1 MPHGDGGGAAGGAQT
16 RRKARK
22 KSRSLVGVGAQAS
35 PDQPLAPPREGF
47 QSGGA
52 RDMTALTAAAAAA
65 AAAGCP
71 LCRKGT
77 SGFECARA

>member
-47 QSGGA
+47 QQGGA
-52 RDMTALTAAAAAA
+52 RHDSAD
-65 AAAGCP
+65 G
-71 LCRKGT
+71 G
-77 SGFECARA
+77 SGGGGGGLPSVPEGHKWV